1 MLSGAPDVVA
11 RSRPPVAW
19 ALILPAAAAELVLLV
34 ATANRYGYHRDE
46 LYFRVAGKHPDWAY
60 DDQPALTPLLGR
72 LSEWMFGEDPRGLRM
87 LSAIAIA
94 LVVVLVALIA
104 RELGAGHAGQ
114 AVAALATAASGIA
127 MAVGH
132 LLSTTTF
139 DLLVWVTRRVPRR
152 ANSRRRRRSA
162 MAAGRPCRRHRAR
175 EQASRVAP
183 ARRARLRLPV
193 ARRAGLARS
202 PWLWGGAALA
212 LVLWMPNLLWQA
224 RHGWPQ
230 LELAR
235 AIGAEDPTG
244 NRVQLLPLQLLL
256 IGPLL
261 APLWIAGLWWLLRRP
276 AARPFRPL
284 GLAYLTLLA
293 VVFVTGGKPYYTVGL
308 LLPLLG
314 AGAVVAEERL
324 RAGKT
329 TRLRLGVAIGVS
341 AAVAAAITLPLVPVA
356 DLLRHRFPPSTKT
369 RSKPSAGPPSPR
381 RWRPP

>member
-1 MLSGAPDVVA
+1 M
-11 RSRPPVAW
+11 AW

-104 RELGAGHAGQ
+104 RELGAGRAGQ

-139 DLLVWVTRRVPRR
+139 DLLVWVTVVFLVVRILAGGDDRQWLLVGLVVGLGLE
-152 ANSRRRRRSA
+152 NKHLVLLLL
-162 MAAGRPCRRHRAR
+162 AALACGC
-175 EQASRVAP
+175 
-183 ARRARLRLPV
+183 LL

-212 LVLWMPNLLWQA
+212 LVLWVPNLLWQA

-235 AIGAEDPTG
+235 AIGAEDATG
-244 NRVQLLPLQLLL
+244 NRCNC
-256 IGPLL
+256 
-261 APLWIAGLWWLLRRP
+261 
-276 AARPFRPL
+276 
-284 GLAYLTLLA
+284 
-293 VVFVTGGKPYYTVGL
+293 
-308 LLPLLG
+308 
-314 AGAVVAEERL
+314 
-324 RAGKT
+324 
-329 TRLRLGVAIGVS
+329 
-341 AAVAAAITLPLVPVA
+341 
-356 DLLRHRFPPSTKT
+356 FPCSCC
-369 RSKPSAGPPSPR
+369 
-381 RWRPP
+381 